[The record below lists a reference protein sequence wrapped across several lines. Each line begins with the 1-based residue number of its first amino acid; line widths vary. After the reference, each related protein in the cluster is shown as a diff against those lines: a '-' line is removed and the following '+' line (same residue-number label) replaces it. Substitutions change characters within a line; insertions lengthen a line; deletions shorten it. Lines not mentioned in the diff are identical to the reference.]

1 MTTKKITIAGREVT
15 LAYCYATEIA
25 FRKYTGVS
33 IDKFDAQNPEHILY
47 MIISSII
54 AWSQSRGEEPAI
66 KDEELMYNAKPQE
79 LIDTLTEIFK
89 LRAEW
94 YEVPAG
100 EPEDEKSD
108 DATAEEKNG

>member
-54 AWSQSRGEEPAI
+54 SWSQSRGEEPAI
-66 KDEELMYNAKPQE
+66 KADELMYNAKPQE
-79 LIDTLTEIFK
+79 FIDTLTEIFK

-94 YEVPAG
+94 YDVPPG
-100 EPEDEKSD
+100 EPEDETD
-108 DATAEEKNG
+108 DKQGSEKNA

>member
-1 MTTKKITIAGREVT
+1 MTTRKVTIAGKDVT

-25 FRKYTGVS
+25 FRKYTGTA
-33 IDKFDAQNPEHILY
+33 IDNFDAQNPEHVLY
-47 MIISSII
+47 IIISAII

-66 KDEELMYNAKPQE
+66 KDDELMYKARPQE

-89 LRAEW
+89 LRSEW

-100 EPEDEKSD
+100 EPEDENSD